1 MKRPASAMN
10 GDQPTLIVDGYNVI
24 YERASEAN
32 RPVGDLENERKWL
45 VDTLADY
52 SGYRGIETV
61 VVFDA
66 YNRKDFEKREFSVS
80 GISVIFTPFGETA
93 DSFIEGL
100 VYAIMG
106 AHRDARKYQRNLRV
120 EVVSSDNAV
129 QQIVLG
135 GGATRMSSRE
145 LLIDIKNV
153 KKRAKAAHAIKPAT
167 PHHNRLSENMAGD
180 VRDILDAMRKSD
192 IKENK

>member
-1 MKRPASAMN
+1 MN

-32 RPVGDLENERKWL
+32 RPVGDLEDERKWL
-45 VDTLADY
+45 IDTLADY
-52 SGYRGIETV
+52 SGYRGIDTV
-61 VVFDA
+61 LVFDA
-66 YNRKDFEKREFSVS
+66 YNRKDFEQRELTIS

-106 AHRDARKYQRNLRV
+106 SHREERKYRRNLRV

-129 QQIVLG
+129 QQVVLG

-153 KKRAKAAHAIKPAT
+153 KKRAKAAHHEKPAQ
-167 PHHNRLSENMAGD
+167 PHHNHLRDQMAGD